1 MGPYPEREGQ
11 RLARKEAALEILRIL
26 KPFSCA
32 DRYSIRE
39 EVESIYDLR
48 ERDTHQT
55 TGPLEIRR

>member
-1 MGPYPEREGQ
+1 MGPRPELEVE

-39 EVESIYDLR
+39 EVESVYDLR
-48 ERDTHQT
+48 EQGNQDTL
-55 TGPLEIRR
+55 GIRR